1 MDKKLA
7 IYFDSDNVSAD
18 YVDFVFGKLKSTDII
33 VKRAFRDWSKP
44 SNWNKDLLE
53 KYAIKPEQ
61 IFSCAKA
68 KNATDIAITIAV
80 LDEINKGIVSGIVIV
95 SSDSDFSALID
106 RIRANGLEAIGF
118 GENKTL
124 LKLRN
129 AYNEFIELPQKNI
142 DENKSNDKSK
152 ANQSTQTKTAT
163 PKTPAKPKATATKTT
178 NDTLDK
184 EKLAIVTKAFKV
196 CAEDGWCDIGKLGT
210 YFKNNNI
217 DSKIFGSSLKKFF
230 KKYPK
235 NFELQEK
242 EGKKSN
248 SKKRP
253 FVKLKK

>member
-7 IYFDSDNVSAD
+7 IYFDGDNISAD
-18 YVDFVFGKLKSTDII
+18 YVEFVFSKLKGTDII
-33 VKRAFRDWSKP
+33 VKRAFRDWSKT
-44 SNWNKDLLE
+44 SNWSKDLLE

-124 LKLRN
+124 PKLRN
-129 AYNEFIELPQKNI
+129 AYNKFIELPQK
-142 DENKSNDKSK
+142 DKIPI
-152 ANQSTQTKTAT
+152 N
-163 PKTPAKPKATATKTT
+163 
-178 NDTLDK
+178 K
-184 EKLAIVTKAFKV
+184 EKLAIITKAFKV
-196 CAEDGWCDIGKLGT
+196 CAEDGWCDIGKLGI
-210 YFKNNNI
+210 YFKDNNI

-248 SKKRP
+248 SKKCP

>member
-18 YVDFVFGKLKSTDII
+18 YVDFVFSKLKGTDII
-33 VKRAFRDWSKP
+33 IKRAFRDWSKS
-44 SNWNKDLLE
+44 SNWSKDLLE

-80 LDEINKGIVSGIVIV
+80 IDEINKGAVNGIVIV
-95 SSDSDFSALID
+95 SSDSDFSVLID

-124 LKLRN
+124 PKLRN
-129 AYNEFIELPQKNI
+129 AYNKFIELQQK
-142 DENKSNDKSK
+142 DKI
-152 ANQSTQTKTAT
+152 
-163 PKTPAKPKATATKTT
+163 PPI
-178 NDTLDK
+178 DK
-184 EKLAIVTKAFKV
+184 EKLAIITKAFK
-196 CAEDGWCDIGKLGT
+196 AECDTDGWCDMGKLGT

-242 EGKKSN
+242 ADKKSN
-248 SKKRP
+248 SKKCP

>member
-18 YVDFVFGKLKSTDII
+18 YVDFVFSKLKGTDII
-33 VKRAFRDWSKP
+33 IKRAFRDWSKS
-44 SNWNKDLLE
+44 SNWSKDLLE

-80 LDEINKGIVSGIVIV
+80 IDEINKGAVNGIVIV

-118 GENKTL
+118 GKDKTL
-124 LKLRN
+124 PRLRN
-129 AYNEFIELPQKNI
+129 AYNKFIELPQK
-142 DENKSNDKSK
+142 DKI
-152 ANQSTQTKTAT
+152 
-163 PKTPAKPKATATKTT
+163 PI
-178 NDTLDK
+178 DK
-184 EKLAIVTKAFKV
+184 EKLAIITKAFK
-196 CAEDGWCDIGKLGT
+196 AECDTDGWCDISKLGN
-210 YFKNNNI
+210 YLKNNDI

-242 EGKKSN
+242 VDKKSN
-248 SKKRP
+248 SKKCP

>member
-7 IYFDSDNVSAD
+7 IYFDGDNVSAD
-18 YVDFVFGKLKSTDII
+18 YVEFVFSKLKGTDII
-33 VKRAFRDWSKP
+33 VKRAFRDWSKT
-44 SNWNKDLLE
+44 SNWSKDLLE

-106 RIRANGLEAIGF
+106 RIRTNGLEAIGF

-124 LKLRN
+124 PKLRN
-129 AYNEFIELPQKNI
+129 AYNKFIELPQK
-142 DENKSNDKSK
+142 DKIPSI
-152 ANQSTQTKTAT
+152 
-163 PKTPAKPKATATKTT
+163 
-178 NDTLDK
+178 DK
-184 EKLAIVTKAFKV
+184 EKLAIITKAFKV

-210 YFKNNNI
+210 YFKDNNI

-248 SKKRP
+248 NKKCP

>member
-7 IYFDSDNVSAD
+7 IYFDGDNISAD
-18 YVDFVFGKLKSTDII
+18 YVEFVFSKLKGTDII
-33 VKRAFRDWSKP
+33 VKRAFRDWSKT
-44 SNWNKDLLE
+44 SNWSKDLLE

-124 LKLRN
+124 PKLRN
-129 AYNEFIELPQKNI
+129 AYNKFIELPQK
-142 DENKSNDKSK
+142 DKIPI
-152 ANQSTQTKTAT
+152 N
-163 PKTPAKPKATATKTT
+163 
-178 NDTLDK
+178 K
-184 EKLAIVTKAFKV
+184 EKLAIITKAFKV
-196 CAEDGWCDIGKLGT
+196 CAEDGWCDIGKLGI
-210 YFKNNNI
+210 YFKDNNI

>member
-7 IYFDSDNVSAD
+7 IYFDGDNVSAD
-18 YVDFVFGKLKSTDII
+18 YVEFVFSKLKGTDII
-33 VKRAFRDWSKP
+33 VKRAFRDWSKT
-44 SNWNKDLLE
+44 SNWSKDLLE

-80 LDEINKGIVSGIVIV
+80 LDEINKGIISGIVIV

-124 LKLRN
+124 PKLRN
-129 AYNEFIELPQKNI
+129 AYNKFIELPQK
-142 DENKSNDKSK
+142 DKIPI
-152 ANQSTQTKTAT
+152 N
-163 PKTPAKPKATATKTT
+163 
-178 NDTLDK
+178 K
-184 EKLAIVTKAFKV
+184 EKLAIITKAFKV
-196 CAEDGWCDIGKLGT
+196 CVEDGWCDIGKLGI
-210 YFKNNNI
+210 YFKDNNI

>member
-7 IYFDSDNVSAD
+7 IYFDGDNVSAD
-18 YVDFVFGKLKSTDII
+18 YVEFVFSKLKGTDII
-33 VKRAFRDWSKP
+33 VKRAFRDWSKT
-44 SNWNKDLLE
+44 SNWSKDLLE

-106 RIRANGLEAIGF
+106 RIRTNGLEAIGF

-129 AYNEFIELPQKNI
+129 AYNKFIELPQK
-142 DENKSNDKSK
+142 DKIPI
-152 ANQSTQTKTAT
+152 N
-163 PKTPAKPKATATKTT
+163 
-178 NDTLDK
+178 K
-184 EKLAIVTKAFKV
+184 EKLAIITKAFKV
-196 CAEDGWCDIGKLGT
+196 CAEDGWCDIGKLGI
-210 YFKNNNI
+210 YFKDNNI

-248 SKKRP
+248 SKKCP